1 MTNEINTASVVAT
14 AIADFQIS
22 EDFPSLSVDSYTDG
36 MNASGRIFY
45 SCLQKITETVPFDS
59 TWSNGTGYY
68 DGSTKAPVPVGKWL
82 WSYDPSTN
90 RFIILIGTRFGAVAV
105 FERYSHGGKTPV
117 IVCNVPRK
125 GYTIWQTAGLNS
137 QLGERVLTHVLGD
150 PEFPTIAP
158 NIGMTVETLARLF
171 LKSE

>member
-1 MTNEINTASVVAT
+1 MTTSNTTVVTTT
-14 AIADFQIS
+14 ANNAMIAVPDMTALACS
-22 EDFPSLSVDSYTDG
+22 EG
-36 MNASGRIFY
+36 MNVSGRVFY
-45 SCLQKITETVPFDS
+45 SCLAKIQGQVPFDPA
-59 TWSNGTGYY
+59 WANGTGYY
-68 DGSTKAPVPVGKWL
+68 DSACKLMLPVGTWG
-82 WSYDPSTN
+82 WSHDIATN
-90 RFIILIGTRFGAVAV
+90 RYIILIGTRFGAVAV
-105 FERYSHGGKTPV
+105 FERYRHGSKAPV

-158 NIGMTVETLARLF
+158 NIGMTIETMSRLF